1 MKKTLI
7 SLFVIGIITLFTA
20 GVYAEW
26 KLYDDF
32 DNYANI
38 EEMKASPK
46 WNISAEDEAIANF
59 SIEGGRLKIEHLA
72 GNSDDN
78 AWAQIIKNPHKWRG
92 IKVTIEVDS
101 WSEDARARI
110 GAEVGTLRENSDY
123 LVWEVMRVGNRW
135 SESRQDYVQSVSG
148 YVTVLDIVNNYEPQY
163 DIFYTNLG
171 WNKQAIVRVPYKLV
185 AKFNP
190 NSIKFKVKEPYN
202 LGEVTYE
209 FTEKIEKIDEIE
221 DLFLAIGTRTAT
233 EDATCVVY
241 FDDVYVLR

>member
-7 SLFVIGIITLFTA
+7 SLFVIGIITLFTS
-20 GVYAEW
+20 GTYAEW

-32 DNYANI
+32 ENYTDI
-38 EEMKASPK
+38 QDMIDSGK
-46 WNISAEDEAIANF
+46 WNISEDDQAIANF

-148 YVTVLDIVNNYEPQY
+148 YATVLDIVNNYQSQY

-171 WNKQAIVRVPYKLV
+171 WNKQTIVGVPHKLV

-190 NSIKFKVKEPYN
+190 NSIKFKVKEPDN

-209 FTEKIEKIDEIE
+209 FTEEIDELE
-221 DLFLAIGTRTAT
+221 EPFLGIGTRTTT

-241 FDDVYVLR
+241 FDDVYVLK